1 QGTGQTEDRGT
12 VVTASEAT
20 KRLAQMKVA
29 MAEAQK
35 SSIERLSKPRPR
47 RKAPVLTLTR
57 QFRAKPA
64 PSSTRKG
71 PTRRPKSAGTKL
83 GAVKN
88 GVARG
93 GGPSGIKPDVGQMAH
108 SYVEAIVM
116 KAATTELLPATTVD
130 LRSMTD
136 ARTKSNDSS
145 NEVRLGEMRQAR
157 NGGET
162 TLEATLVEEESE
174 HPDIIA
180 TAEEAPVVAAD
191 SELVPA
197 IVEVHP
203 VQYGKPVV
211 PAAPQVKLEDDK
223 EAIVEEGR
231 WAQLSPRRSS
241 PREEGQSGPAGV
253 YDPRK
258 YTDDLLQSEWLVE
271 RTAPATGRAL
281 EDSNDDPLTALFGK
295 PSGPDGVDMGT
306 TELEKLFASVDLS
319 SL

>member
-1 QGTGQTEDRGT
+1 
-12 VVTASEAT
+12 
-20 KRLAQMKVA
+20 
-29 MAEAQK
+29 
-35 SSIERLSKPRPR
+35 
-47 RKAPVLTLTR
+47 
-57 QFRAKPA
+57 
-64 PSSTRKG
+64 
-71 PTRRPKSAGTKL
+71 TKL

-93 GGPSGIKPDVGQMAH
+93 GGPSGIKPNISKIAH
-108 SYVEAIVM
+108 SYVEALVM
-116 KAATTELLPATTVD
+116 RAGTTELLPSTTVD
-130 LRSMTD
+130 VTIKTE
-136 ARTKSNDSS
+136 ARTEFTDH
-145 NEVRLGEMRQAR
+145 LGVMCLGKMRQAED
-157 NGGET
+157 GGET
-162 TLEATLVEEESE
+162 IVEATLVEEASE

-180 TAEEAPVVAAD
+180 TAEEATVVAAA

-197 IVEVHP
+197 IVELHP
-203 VQYGKPVV
+203 VQYGKSVV
-211 PAAPQVKLEDDK
+211 PAAPQVKLEDEK
-223 EAIVEEGR
+223 EAAVEGGR

-258 YTDDLLQSEWLVE
+258 YTDDLLQSDWLVE

-295 PSGPDGVDMGT
+295 PSGLDGVDVET